1 VSVDLGHAAAFVD
14 DDASNPEKHE
24 SGESPQAGHHP
35 HQRVGNVIPVVADCV
50 GEPTCTN
57 EEDGC
62 ADKVEASSLPAS
74 LTRVVFAD
82 FGGEFSGGDQG
93 EKSFNKA
100 NDSKHREI
108 PDCLQ
113 TMVPGISWIVNVI
126 DNDRRQI
133 LNS

>member
-1 VSVDLGHAAAFVD
+1 VSVDLGHAAALVD
-14 DDASNPEKHE
+14 DDTTNPEKHE
-24 SGESPQAGHHP
+24 TGESPEAV
-35 HQRVGNVIPVVADCV
+35 HQPRQQVGNVIPVIADCV
-50 GEPTCTN
+50 GKPACTN

-62 ADKVEASSLPAS
+62 AEKVETSSLPAS

-82 FGGEFSGGDQG
+82 FGGEFSGGDQCT
-93 EKSFNKA
+93 KSFNEA
-100 NDSKHREI
+100 NDSKHRKI